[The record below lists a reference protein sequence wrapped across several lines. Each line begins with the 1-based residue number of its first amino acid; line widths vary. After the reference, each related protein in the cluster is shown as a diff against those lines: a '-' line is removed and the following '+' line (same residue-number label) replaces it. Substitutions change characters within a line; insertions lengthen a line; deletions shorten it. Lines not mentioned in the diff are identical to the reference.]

1 MGVVCSSGGILFC
14 ASSRSVSEAAVS
26 PDVHTRAD
34 LTPDFGRNVNCV
46 LGMPMDAV
54 GLDAAIQRVRAAVR
68 AREPLFFSTPNLS
81 YVAAVQRNAALR
93 DSVLRSGMSVPDGM
107 PLIWAARL
115 MGVPQQGRV
124 AGSTMFDRLWSRP
137 EPGVAPVKVYFFGGQ
152 DGVAA
157 KACEVVNADVK
168 GVACVGYQSPGF
180 GSLEDLSAPECLDP
194 IRASGADLLVVSIG
208 VAKGQAWIER
218 NRAQL
223 QVPVVS
229 YLGAVVNFVAGTVR
243 RAPVWMR
250 RVGLEW
256 LWRIKEEPALW
267 RRYGSDA
274 ITYARLVVTRV
285 LPYRWLRRFHGTDA
299 AAAARARASLRDNGS
314 DGCVLQLEGAWL
326 GAIDASLRPALEQAA
341 AAEGSLEV
349 DLSACDFL
357 DAEVVALLAIL
368 WGHRQTLPWACQFH
382 SANSKVRRVIRYCC
396 ADYLLQ
402 TPSALGKPATS

>member
-1 MGVVCSSGGILFC
+1 
-14 ASSRSVSEAAVS
+14 
-26 PDVHTRAD
+26 
-34 LTPDFGRNVNCV
+34 
-46 LGMPMDAV
+46 
-54 GLDAAIQRVRAAVR
+54 VRAAVR
-68 AREPLFFSTPNLS
+68 AREALFFSTPKLS
-81 YVAAVQRNAALR
+81 YVSAVQRNAALR
-93 DSVLRSGMSVPDGM
+93 DSVLRSDMSVPDGM
-107 PLIWAARL
+107 PLLWAARL

-124 AGSTMFDRLWSRP
+124 AGSTMFDRIWSRP
-137 EPGVAPVKVYFFGGQ
+137 EPGAAPVKVYFFGGQ

-180 GSLEDLSAPECLDP
+180 GSLEDLCAPEYLDP

-208 VAKGQAWIER
+208 VLKGQAWIER

-223 QVPVVS
+223 HVPVVS

-267 RRYGSDA
+267 RRYGADA
-274 ITYARLVVTRV
+274 ITYARLIVTRV
-285 LPYRWLRRFHGTDA
+285 LPYRWLRRFHRTDSA
-299 AAAARARASLRDNGS
+299 AEARARASFRDSGG
-314 DGCVLQLEGAWL
+314 GCSGVLQLEGAWL
-326 GAIDASLRPALEQAA
+326 SANDASLRPALEQAA
-341 AAEGSLEV
+341 AAEGPIEV
-349 DLSACDFL
+349 DLSACEFL

-368 WGHRQTLPWACQFH
+368 WGHRQTLPWACRFH
-382 SANSKVRRVIRYCC
+382 SASSKVRRVIRYCC

-402 TPSALGKPATS
+402 TSASVGKPATS